1 MASRT
6 KLGERLGGYK
16 MKGIESFKE
25 EIMYDSDLADYFCGV
40 DSMEEL
46 VEKAREKGFDFTVD
60 DLQQDE
66 LSEEIFESVCGG
78 KGDQRTTSV
87 DLFSGDGSVFTDGD
101 AEQLLKMLVLQGK
114 ITPQQYNENIG
125 KFRKNKG
132 GKQ

>member
-6 KLGERLGGYK
+6 KLGERLGGSK
-16 MKGIESFKE
+16 MKGIEAFKE
-25 EIMYDSDLADYFCGV
+25 EIMYDSDLADYFYGV

-78 KGDQRTTSV
+78 KGDSITTEI
-87 DLFSGDGSVFTDGD
+87 DLFRGRGSTVTDGK
-101 AEQLLKMLVLQGK
+101 AEQMLKMLVLQGK
-114 ITPQQYNENIG
+114 ITPQEYNENIG
-125 KFRKNKG
+125 KFRKK
-132 GKQ
+132 

>member
-1 MASRT
+1 
-6 KLGERLGGYK
+6 
-16 MKGIESFKE
+16 MKGIEDFKE

-87 DLFSGDGSVFTDGD
+87 DLFSGDGSVFIDGNV
-101 AEQLLKMLVLQGK
+101 EQFLQIMAAGK
-114 ITPQQYNENIG
+114 GFTPQKYQDWKE
-125 KFRKNKG
+125 KFK
-132 GKQ
+132 

>member
-1 MASRT
+1 
-6 KLGERLGGYK
+6 
-16 MKGIESFKE
+16 MKGIEDFKE

-87 DLFSGDGSVFTDGD
+87 DLFSGDGSVFIDGNV
-101 AEQLLKMLVLQGK
+101 EQFLQIMAAGK
-114 ITPQQYNENIG
+114 GFTPQKYHDWKE
-125 KFRKNKG
+125 KFK
-132 GKQ
+132 

>member
-16 MKGIESFKE
+16 MKGIEDFKE

-87 DLFSGDGSVFTDGD
+87 DLFSGDGSVFIDGNV
-101 AEQLLKMLVLQGK
+101 EQLLQIMATKDGF
-114 ITPQQYNENIG
+114 TPQKYHDWKE
-125 KFRKNKG
+125 KFK
-132 GKQ
+132 